1 MLQWLLG
8 AMFGLLI
15 GAFTVLQLPSV
26 QNHLFTKL
34 LQHLSHTTQFT
45 ITHQRFQLKWLYH
58 ASLTGLTIKD
68 PQDNHMLAVDQLS
81 LKVNPF
87 QLLMDRFV
95 TLQTV
100 SIRGAQV
107 HLRKEGKEGYNMH
120 SLLQRLGGN
129 TTLAPDTPT
138 SWVIDS
144 ASLQAIEFSIED
156 PQTAP
161 LQDAF
166 DYNHLKVH
174 QINAELANL
183 KAQASKFE
191 VDIRHFTCKHVDRP
205 LFVAHLSTSLVLAP
219 GSIQCQALQLQT
231 ENSILRGSC
240 TVTYDPSALPTAF
253 YNSAYMQAH
262 LDNTVLASEELGIFV
277 PYFKQHQ
284 TAYSLCGELAGKV
297 NDFHIKDLQLA
308 FGERG
313 NHLKGNLSLRGL
325 PKLQETVFDIELQ
338 QGVLHPKDLLPY
350 LEENHYQLLEAFAL
364 VKPQGHIYG
373 KQDNFIAKATLDTD
387 LGKITTDLVFRIDP
401 AAQLAT
407 YKGALATH
415 DFELGIW
422 LNNRAVQQLDM
433 QGQIDGKGLS
443 LGTAHFQLAANIAK
457 LGFNNYEYENIY
469 TKGAFAQAF
478 FQGQITVDD
487 PHLQL
492 QADAVIDLSK
502 DKDHIAIQGD
512 LARACLQ
519 ALQLT
524 DTHATLS
531 TQLSIVLQGLSL
543 DNSKLDAQLNALCFG
558 LADKEVHLDSLYVH
572 ADQGIFGSLLELDS
586 ELVALKAEGNVAYTT
601 LASDFK
607 QFLQGFQRRLTHSEL
622 SPPKNTLRPYTF
634 TYQIHCKDINPLLRV
649 FTTDAYVAP
658 GAQLEGSFAQHEVTA
673 FSLKLAEV
681 DTLAFKQHTWK
692 DTQLVLLAR
701 QAQDSPAV
709 SATVQLAS
717 KEQQWG
723 TRNTTEDLACG
734 ISWENDQIDF
744 TSTLGPTGHQN
755 QLNVQGQAVLLDS
768 TIELVLGPSSI
779 KLADHQWHVHPAHRI
794 TIGKAGAQFQN
805 FAWVSEKQQVSL
817 NGILSADPSQGLHL
831 KVKNFSLDNLNLFV
845 NKQLTG
851 ALNAAAV
858 LQGVLGQPHIDSDIT
873 LEQLTIDNFLVG
885 DVHAKTSW
893 ANALK
898 RLYLEGQ
905 VAYLAKQT
913 VVIQGFY
920 EPPKGE
926 NSLQL
931 VANFSHAQL
940 AAWEPLVADDLSQ
953 LAGELSGTIYI
964 KGSPA
969 NPRITGGAS
978 ITDAAVRVNY
988 LNALYHVN
996 GELTLADQVIH
1007 INKLALADGQQGQA
1021 VLQGLVTHR
1030 GLEAL
1035 QIELTGSMVQFKLL
1049 DTAVE
1054 DNKHFYGTG
1063 ILSGSVSVAGPISNL
1078 AIHMQAKT
1086 AAGTRMYIPIS
1097 EARNT
1102 VTQAGFIRFVNL
1114 KTKYQAKAAQARQ
1127 VAWKGLQLTMLLEI
1141 TPDAYTELIL
1151 NAESGTVIKGR
1162 GNGNLQ
1168 IAVDTEGALRMAG
1181 GFEFSEGEYRF
1192 SLYPIVNKTFKI
1204 LPQSKITWTDSPY
1217 EGVLAV
1223 QATYEQRATL
1233 APLLKAMG
1241 VIGGDKAKQKY
1252 PVQVLVAL
1260 GGALLS
1266 PDMHFQVNFLAYPSD
1281 VASQTAISNFQQ
1293 KAAEDALYLANQVVS
1308 LVIFRGFAEAA
1319 LTDTGKD
1326 TVSRS
1331 LSELVAQQLGRLI
1344 ANLDEKLELDTD
1356 VDLEELRNKGL
1367 ESLRFK
1373 LSRSFLDGRLRV
1385 SREGGF
1391 GVGAA
1396 DAAKVGQIVG
1406 DWTVEYCLTQ
1416 DGRLRAKLYNKNV
1429 ANPTYVGTDR
1439 AAAALGG
1446 FSLLY
1451 IRGFNQWREL
1461 FGGGKQA
1468 PKKVSKE
1475 K

>member
-1 MLQWLLG
+1 
-8 AMFGLLI
+8 
-15 GAFTVLQLPSV
+15 
-26 QNHLFTKL
+26 
-34 LQHLSHTTQFT
+34 
-45 ITHQRFQLKWLYH
+45 
-58 ASLTGLTIKD
+58 
-68 PQDNHMLAVDQLS
+68 MLAVDQLS

-87 QLLMDRFV
+87 QLLMARFV
-95 TLQTV
+95 TLKTV

-120 SLLQRLGGN
+120 SLLQRLGGD
-129 TTLAPDTPT
+129 TTLAPDTTT

-144 ASLQAIEFSIED
+144 ASLQDMEFSIDD

-174 QINAELANL
+174 QIHAELANL
-183 KAQASKFE
+183 KVQASKFE

-205 LFVAHLSTSLVLAP
+205 LFVDHLSTSLVLAP
-219 GSIQCQALQLQT
+219 DRIQCQALQLQT
-231 ENSILRGSC
+231 GSSILRGSC

-253 YNSAYMQAH
+253 YNSAYIKAY

-277 PYFKQHQ
+277 PYFKQHK
-284 TAYSLCGELAGKV
+284 TSYSLCGEFAGKV

-338 QGVLHPKDLLPY
+338 QGVWHTKDLLPY
-350 LEENHYQLLEAFAL
+350 LDEKHYKLIEAFAL
-364 VKPQGHIYG
+364 VKTQGHIYG
-373 KQDNFIAKATLDTD
+373 KKDDFIAQATLDTD
-387 LGKITTDLVFRIDP
+387 LGQIITDLAFQIDP
-401 AAQLAT
+401 ATQLAK

-422 LNNRAVQQLDM
+422 LNNRAVQKLDM
-433 QGQIDGKGLS
+433 QGQIAGAGLS
-443 LGTAHFQLAANIAK
+443 LATAHFQLAANIAK
-457 LGFNNYEYENIY
+457 LGFNNYEYANIY
-469 TKGAFAQAF
+469 TNGAFAQAF

-487 PHLQL
+487 PNLQF

-502 DKDHIAIQGD
+502 DKDRIAIQGD

-543 DNSKLDAQLNALCFG
+543 DNIKLDAQLNALCLG
-558 LADKEVHLDSLYVH
+558 LADKEVQLDSLHVH
-572 ADQGIFGSLLELDS
+572 TDQGVFGSLLELDS
-586 ELVALKAEGNVAYTT
+586 ELVALKAEGDVACTT

-622 SPPKNTLRPYTF
+622 SSPKNTFRPYTF
-634 TYQIHCKDINPLLRV
+634 AYQIHCKDINPLLRV
-649 FTTDAYVAP
+649 FIADAYVAP
-658 GAQLEGSFAQHEVTA
+658 GAQLEGSFSQHEVTA

-692 DTQLVLLAR
+692 DTQLALLAR
-701 QAQDSPAV
+701 QAQDSQAV

-723 TRNTTEDLACG
+723 TRNTTEELACV

-744 TSTLGPTGHQN
+744 TSTLGQTDDHN
-755 QLNVQGQAVLLDS
+755 QLDVQGHAVLLDS
-768 TIELVLGPSSI
+768 TIELALSPSSI
-779 KLADHQWHVHPAHRI
+779 KLADHQWHVHPANCI
-794 TIGKAGAQFQN
+794 TIGKAWTQFQN
-805 FAWVSEKQQVSL
+805 FALVSEKQQVSL
-817 NGILSADPSQGLHL
+817 NGILSADPSQVLHL

-851 ALNAAAV
+851 ELNAAAV
-858 LQGVLGQPHIDSDIT
+858 LQGVLDQPHIDSDIT

-885 DVHAKTSW
+885 DIHAKTNW

-898 RLYLEGQ
+898 RLNLAGQ
-905 VAYLAKQT
+905 VDYLAKQT

-931 VANFSHAQL
+931 VAHFSRAQL
-940 AAWEPLVADDLSQ
+940 AALEPLVADELSQ

-964 KGSPA
+964 KGSPT
-969 NPRITGGAS
+969 NPQITGQAS

-988 LNALYHVN
+988 LNALYHVK

-1007 INKLALADGQQGQA
+1007 INKLDLADDQQGKA
-1021 VLQGLVTHR
+1021 VWQGLVAHR
-1030 GLEAL
+1030 GFEDF
-1035 QIELTGSMVQFKLL
+1035 QIELTGSMMQFKLL
-1049 DTAVE
+1049 DTALE
-1054 DNKHFYGTG
+1054 DNEYFYGTG
-1063 ILSGSVSVAGPISNL
+1063 ILSGSVSLVGPISNL
-1078 AIHMQAKT
+1078 AIHMKAKT
-1086 AAGTRMYIPIS
+1086 AAGTRIYIPIS
-1097 EARNT
+1097 ETKNT
-1102 VTQAGFIRFVNL
+1102 VQQEGFIRFVNL
-1114 KTKYQAKAAQARQ
+1114 KTKYQDKAAQARP

-1141 TPDAYTELIL
+1141 TPDAYTEIIL

-1168 IAVDTEGALRMAG
+1168 IAVDTEGALSMAG
-1181 GFEFSEGEYRF
+1181 GFEFSEGEYHF
-1192 SLYPIVNKTFKI
+1192 SLYQIVNKTFKI
-1204 LPQSKITWTDSPY
+1204 LPKSKITWADSPY
-1217 EGVLAV
+1217 EGVLDV

-1233 APLLKAMG
+1233 APLLKAIG
-1241 VIGGDKAKQKY
+1241 VIGGDEAKQKY

-1266 PDMHFQVNFLAYPSD
+1266 PDMHFQVNFLKYPSD
-1281 VASQTAISNFQQ
+1281 VASQTAISDFQK
-1293 KAAEDALYLANQVVS
+1293 KAAEDELYLANQVVS
-1308 LVIFRGFAEAA
+1308 LVIFRGFAEAT
-1319 LTDTGKD
+1319 LTDTGRG

-1331 LSELVAQQLGRLI
+1331 LSELVAQQLGRLL
-1344 ANLDEKLELDTD
+1344 ANLDKKLELDTD

-1373 LSRSFLDGRLRV
+1373 LSRSFFDGRLRV

-1396 DAAKVGQIVG
+1396 DESTISQIVG
-1406 DWTVEYCLTQ
+1406 DWTVEYFLTQ
-1416 DGRLRAKLYNKNV
+1416 DGRLRVKLYNKNV

-1439 AAAALGG
+1439 AAALGG

-1461 FGGGKQA
+1461 FGDGKQA
-1468 PKKVSKE
+1468 AKKVSKE